1 MLQYKLD
8 DLEWS
13 GFEQL
18 IQTLLK
24 VRLGLGVEAWGGH
37 GDWGRDAYFEG
48 ALKYPTKSKTGGPFV
63 FQCKFVEGA
72 NAAGAKPENA
82 ILAALRKE
90 SNRIR
95 RNLTPGGRW
104 AKRPRCYA
112 LFTNASLT
120 PSLRKKATQM
130 LSTVLLRCKV
140 RIHDGHDVCGWLN
153 LSREVALSFPQIA
166 QHGSLENIR
175 AKLRQAHDLEFR
187 FKTRQA
193 AELYREAFS
202 MAEEARA
209 LTESVEAL
217 LSLAGIALNRHEV
230 GDGEQY
236 LKNAE
241 KRLAKV
247 LDLRLQAVFH
257 RQKGFLLEC
266 QGKLKEAETSYR
278 RVLEIAADGDK
289 KLQEEAFW
297 TSTALVHLY
306 CQAGQLDEAEQMLS
320 TCASRLPDSGREA
333 GRELLKLY
341 HEAAIHLAIC
351 RGHLE
356 KVREHVAK
364 VTEKAVSTA
373 SLERAGGMLQNIANQ
388 ARRLKAFDAGILCS
402 EVAAQLG
409 HRAKRPDLAIAG
421 NYTTAALHF
430 DRGDLDEAKRICLSL
445 LDTARGAKESKLLYA
460 VAQLLSVVARRQGDA
475 KNAVHFAEIALS
487 AAEDDVHAACMGK
500 IALADALFDAGRVE
514 EALKHAREAND
525 LAKSAKAPPPALIE
539 ALGIA
544 VDAASLLGE
553 WNTVDKLTEDLKQ
566 IPEGRKEDE
575 DRRSQLLKRIEANR
589 ELRRR
594 LEIVAKDNQPLKT
607 AATEGCR
614 SVQEANA
621 VVFRPLLEW
630 WKEIPEAVAASYDL
644 WGRGNLTRILLNL
657 KAFPHTFNTT
667 VEVRSLDEVRQA
679 VRLWSLFTDVLVLV
693 WKGPMRSGV
702 GLVPFPGD
710 YSGPGGWGYMVCAG
724 SRLNKAPTH
733 KQDWFPAL
741 AYGSILPE
749 EIGTFLATES
759 VSLVE
764 LGRLL
769 LVPASAVGCVHPDHG
784 PLESLF
790 AEICNATPCTKDSS
804 LPQSPIGLLPYFPD
818 APIPALANIIGEH
831 QATLHRLRLLLMR
844 RTRELR
850 SHSDL
855 GPATKEIELEI
866 QDALANLRELEG
878 SLSRKHGW
886 LREDERFASGQLR
899 FTEQQ
904 FVRAAA
910 EARGSHPLFS
920 LSEVLGD
927 RGKDVWSPVLF
938 LENLGYGWR
947 VEAPRMAA
955 TKPRYEPDAG
965 EAVGAWLCPPS
976 PGWSI
981 PTAREF
987 VPLGRGT
994 SSSEGEP

>member
-8 DLEWS
+8 DLGWS

-48 ALKYPTKSKTGGPFV
+48 VLNYPTKSKTRGPFL

-72 NAAGAKPENA
+72 NAAGAKPEKA
-82 ILAALRKE
+82 VLDALRKE
-90 SNRIR
+90 CDRIR
-95 RNLTPGGRW
+95 RNLAPGGRW
-104 AKRPRCYA
+104 ANRPRCYA
-112 LFTNASLT
+112 LFSNAPLT
-120 PSLRKKATQM
+120 PSLRKKVTQM
-130 LSTVLLRCKV
+130 LSTVLSGCKV
-140 RIHDGHDVCGWLN
+140 RIHNGHDVCSWLN
-153 LSREVALSFPQIA
+153 LSREVVLSFPQIG

-187 FKTRQA
+187 FKTREA
-193 AELYREAFS
+193 DELYREAFS
-202 MAEEARA
+202 MAEEAHA
-209 LTESVEAL
+209 VTESVEAL

-247 LDLRLQAVFH
+247 MDPWLQAVFH
-257 RQKGFLLEC
+257 RQKGFLLES
-266 QGKLKEAETSYR
+266 QGKIKEAETSYR
-278 RVLEIAADGDK
+278 KVLEITADGHK

-306 CQAGQLDEAEQMLS
+306 CQAGQVDEADRMLA
-320 TCASRLPDSGREA
+320 TCVNRLPDSGTEA

-341 HEAAIHLAIC
+341 QEAAIHLAIC
-351 RGHLE
+351 RGQLE
-356 KVREHVAK
+356 KVREHVAQ
-364 VTEKAVSTA
+364 VAEQAVSTF
-373 SLERAGGMLQNIANQ
+373 SIERAGGMLQNVANQ

-402 EVAAQLG
+402 EAAAQLG

-421 NYTTAALHF
+421 NCTTAALHF

-445 LDTARGAKESKLLYA
+445 LDSARGAKESKLLYA
-460 VAQLLSVVARRQGDA
+460 VTQLLSVVVRRQGDA

-487 AAEDDVHAACMGK
+487 AAEDDVHAVCMGK
-500 IALADALFDAGRVE
+500 IALADALFDAARVD
-514 EALKHAREAND
+514 EALKHAREVHD
-525 LAKSAKAPPPALIE
+525 LAKSAKAPPSLLIE
-539 ALGIA
+539 ALGVA

-553 WNTVDKLTEDLKQ
+553 WNTVDKLTESLKE

-594 LEIVAKDNQPLKT
+594 LEIVARDNQPLKT
-607 AATEGCR
+607 AATEGSK
-614 SVQEANA
+614 SVQAANA
-621 VVFRPLLEW
+621 FVFRSLLEW
-630 WKEIPEAVAASYDL
+630 WKEIPEAAAALYDL

-667 VEVRSLDEVRQA
+667 VEVRTLDEVRHA
-679 VRLWSLFTDVLVLV
+679 IRLWSPFTDVLVLL

-724 SRLNKAPTH
+724 SRLQKKPSH

-749 EIGTFLATES
+749 EIGIFLATEA
-759 VSLVE
+759 VSLLE

-769 LVPASAVGCVHPDHG
+769 LVPASAVGCVHPGHG

-790 AEICNATPCTKDSS
+790 AEICNATPCIKDTSH
-804 LPQSPIGLLPYFPD
+804 PQSPIGLLPYFPE
-818 APIPALANIIGEH
+818 APITALADIIGEQ
-831 QATLHRLRLLLMR
+831 QATLQRLRLLLMR

-850 SHSDL
+850 PHSDL
-855 GPATKEIELEI
+855 GTATKEIELEI

-878 SLSRKHGW
+878 NLSRKHGW
-886 LREDERFASGQLR
+886 LRGAERVASGRLP

-904 FVRAAA
+904 SRQAAA

-920 LSEVLGD
+920 LSAVLGT
-927 RGKDVWSPVLF
+927 GGQDVWSPVLV

-947 VEAPRMAA
+947 VEAPRTSA
-955 TKPRYEPDAG
+955 TKPRYEPESG
-965 EAVGAWLCPPS
+965 EAVGSWLCPPS

-981 PTAREF
+981 PTARAL
-987 VPLGRGT
+987 VPLGKGAKK
-994 SSSEGEP
+994 